1 MFKNKKR
8 YIFMTINRYIN
19 IAKRKLSAICTYPDE
34 QKIIMWLCLIWQVFL
49 WCIKLYFDSKPRNTI
64 NDCWIFWNLN
74 QDANNKKPLNCSIIM
89 VKMII
94 YVIKTIVSTS
104 IITFQKTCSKWMK
117 SQLNSKSIEFLL
129 IMLSETE
136 SKDNVSHN
144 ENYKYCEIKLFFF
157 NSYVTFP
164 TLNSY
169 EIKMPIHKRYSFELE
184 IVLYFAQNL
193 KFFLL
198 ESSQK
203 MHWSEY
209 NLWSFILISYIISRS
224 LTIRKTFLNSVFTD
238 LDIYLPDQ
246 YHDHN
251 LNATWT
257 SGCSII

>member
-1 MFKNKKR
+1 
-8 YIFMTINRYIN
+8 
-19 IAKRKLSAICTYPDE
+19 
-34 QKIIMWLCLIWQVFL
+34 
-49 WCIKLYFDSKPRNTI
+49 
-64 NDCWIFWNLN
+64 
-74 QDANNKKPLNCSIIM
+74 
-89 VKMII
+89 
-94 YVIKTIVSTS
+94 
-104 IITFQKTCSKWMK
+104 MK

-193 KFFLL
+193 KIFLL

-209 NLWSFILISYIISRS
+209 NL
-224 LTIRKTFLNSVFTD
+224 
-238 LDIYLPDQ
+238 
-246 YHDHN
+246 
-251 LNATWT
+251 
-257 SGCSII
+257 